1 MIRRKTI
8 LAAAGAMMLASAFAD
23 TQTVNGVTWTYT
35 VTTNGEAII
44 ERGGEQWQRA
54 VEPEP
59 VGALVIP
66 SELGGCP
73 VTGIGYCA
81 FVGCGRMTSVTIPSS
96 VRTIGNSAF
105 QNCSGLTSVDIP
117 DGVTSIGSQAFCSCY
132 GLTSVSIPSSVTE
145 IGTSAFYYCT
155 GLTSVTIP
163 EGVTHLSAQVFCG
176 CSGLTSVKIPSNVTS
191 IVGSA
196 FLCCTGLMSIEVDEA
211 NAFYCSEDGLLLDKA
226 KTTLVAYPGGRRD
239 EAMIP
244 TNVTCIG
251 SCAFWG
257 ASLSSVKIPSSV
269 TSIGSE
275 AFAQCDGLVSF
286 AVDESN
292 EAYCSVDGLLFDKAK
307 TTLVACPGGRQGAVT
322 VLPSVERIG
331 DAAFSGCR
339 AVTAVTIPKGVASIG
354 YSAFRDCS
362 SLSAVRYAGDAP
374 ECVWDWEIYSG
385 AWNVT
390 SYVLV
395 GTKGWNGDPESS
407 DVPDAWPVGDEHARP
422 IVALDPSVKHT
433 VAFDLGEHGMRTGG
447 GALSQDVGESSAA
460 VAPEIVADDGWE
472 FTGWDADFSFVIDD
486 MTVCAQ
492 YRKDGSSDLAPQM
505 ALVLQIEEGV
515 IVGHSHVDGD
525 GGCVTNGVLMIP
537 AGVTSIGECAL
548 ESAEEIEEV
557 VIPASVRS
565 IGDYA
570 FGWCANLRKVTFAD
584 RAGCA
589 VSESAF
595 VGTPWQLAQ
604 KLTFGPGKISTFTMG
619 GTCSLATERAVIAGV
634 AGAVWEDFA
643 EVVYRGNG
651 YDEVNTYQSLTCD
664 GIIDVEKTAA
674 TDADDYSCWE
684 LPKINMAYW
693 GGYVSKDDYPTE
705 DAVADA
711 YRANGCWDD
720 VFAWLEVPTNRIDWS
735 YSNGSAADFN
745 EFIVRHLKDGNAHVE
760 LWTSMAGHGI
770 TCCGYVCD
778 ESLELWEPGYLT
790 GLFIVDSDNDMFANG
805 GAAAAPNRIAYCPV
819 RWVEE
824 DDECSGCYMIGNVW
838 GLEWDEVYV
847 ENALWAKGAPVAE
860 KIYIP
865 FGYELRDA
873 TVTGFHGDL
882 PAQIVLPRE
891 TESVG
896 ESAFDAD
903 YREVGA
909 LVSAALPEGVTN
921 ICQYAFWFCENL
933 TTLAL
938 PASLESVADCSFTF
952 CTALR
957 TVYVTP
963 GDTERIR
970 NMLSESAYKYT
981 DDGRIST
988 IDVSKLTFIEGEH
1001 PDLTAAR
1008 LEWAKDDAIE
1018 AIEAAANDLA
1028 RDQSG
1033 WNAALTAIVKDA
1045 EAAVMAATT
1054 PEAAEAAGLAGVA
1067 RVKAFVNEV
1076 ASKVTGAIANFE
1088 LYEDVWIGF
1097 RRITAVGSEVWV
1109 EVLENGTCTAELSL
1123 GDWQVTV
1130 EARRKSDGAFYTVT
1144 ESLTVTDGAATFDL
1158 VLPADEYLGNAA
1170 VDLSEA
1176 GQYADVGVGGLSAVA
1191 RKSAEAE
1198 GKSVTYELKVADPEL
1213 LIEREEK
1220 PVLRM
1225 MASARA
1231 VQASANVS
1239 AASIAAMRAAVDGL
1253 RQTAETV
1260 IADINRRVNIL
1271 SIALSR
1277 SDDGGRTWSDVEAL
1291 EDETVEVSI
1300 PLELDTKADFAIL
1313 RSDGHEVE
1321 SVLRS
1326 VDNGLNASSTGADE
1340 SFRVEPGKVVMKISK
1355 FAVFAV
1361 VSGAPRERLYPDG
1374 DGAYVVPT
1382 AAVSYEG
1389 VLLRDGAVAG
1399 TVSASV
1405 SKPNARKGSVA
1416 NITLKVK
1423 TIEKA
1428 SYAFAAKKVPLP
1440 DYDGQ
1445 FVLEPSNKKSA
1456 SLGAATVVFGGD
1468 SLTGSFANG
1477 FEIDAVRDVFKEKGN
1492 EKRDRISRYV
1502 QNGRS
1507 WCIALST
1514 DAAEL
1519 GYATLGVKVSAN
1531 GKVSVTGY
1539 MGDGV
1544 KLSTSA
1550 KAEIGQGWLAVPVVM
1565 YKKSGKTV
1573 KTFGCRVSLDEQSG
1587 KVGIANATPYAGSGF
1602 VLAASGLPELKKAE
1616 LKVATLSVSAGEAL
1630 SSTPDAVKLTYNEK
1644 SGAIGGTATWFNA
1657 GGKKKLTGKVYGVA
1671 IGRQGFGEVVVK
1683 NVGTFRFTLV
1693 FEE

>member
-1 MIRRKTI
+1 MIGRKTI
-8 LAAAGAMMLASAFAD
+8 LAAAGALMFASVLAD
-23 TQTVNGVTWTYT
+23 TQTVDGVTWTYRI
-35 VTTNGEAII
+35 VNG
-44 ERGGEQWQRA
+44 
-54 VEPEP
+54 
-59 VGALVIP
+59 GAELYSETWYKTDVIP
-66 SELGGCP
+66 TPSGRVVVPDVLGGVP
-73 VTGIGYCA
+73 
-81 FVGCGRMTSVTIPSS
+81 
-96 VRTIGNSAF
+96 
-105 QNCSGLTSVDIP
+105 
-117 DGVTSIGSQAFCSCY
+117 VTSIGRCALSDCPDMTELVLPETVKKIDFFAVCYCSR
-132 GLTSVSIPSSVTE
+132 LTSVRLPPDLQSIGEGAFSGCSSLAELCIPAGCSDISDEHGSCSAAFTGCSSLSSLSVATGNLWFVVKDGVLYDRELKTLLFCPESITKVEIPETVTRIYGTAFNNCRLLTKLRLPEGVTE
-145 IGTSAFYYCT
+145 IGRYPFMGT
-155 GLTSVTIP
+155 GLNEIAVPGSMKCIRGDALSGPFKRIVLQ
-163 EGVTHLSAQVFCG
+163 EGVECLEGSVFYDDYA
-176 CSGLTSVKIPSNVTS
+176 LTELELPSSLRSMDGSLFKFCTSLKRVVIPAGV
-191 IVGSA
+191 
-196 FLCCTGLMSIEVDEA
+196 
-211 NAFYCSEDGLLLDKA
+211 
-226 KTTLVAYPGGRRD
+226 
-239 EAMIP
+239 
-244 TNVTCIG
+244 TNVTGKVFDGCP
-251 SCAFWG
+251 
-257 ASLSSVKIPSSV
+257 SLEVV
-269 TSIGSE
+269 F
-275 AFAQCDGLVSF
+275 FAGNAP
-286 AVDESN
+286 AVDSI
-292 EAYCSVDGLLFDKAK
+292 YGGVVG
-307 TTLVACPGGRQGAVT
+307 ACVT
-322 VLPSVERIG
+322 
-331 DAAFSGCR
+331 
-339 AVTAVTIPKGVASIG
+339 
-354 YSAFRDCS
+354 
-362 SLSAVRYAGDAP
+362 
-374 ECVWDWEIYSG
+374 
-385 AWNVT
+385 
-390 SYVLV
+390 YVLRDS
-395 GTKGWNGDPESS
+395 KGWDGNPESTV
-407 DVPDAWPVGDEHARP
+407 VPETWPVGDEHARP

-433 VAFDLGEHGMRTGG
+433 VAFDLGEHGTRTGG

-643 EVVYRGNG
+643 EVLYRGNG
-651 YDEVNTYQSLTCD
+651 YDEVNTYQCLTCD
-664 GIIDVEKTAA
+664 GIVDVEKTAA
-674 TDADDYSCWE
+674 SDSDDYSCWE

-693 GGYVSKDDYPTE
+693 GGYVSKADYPTE

-711 YRANGCWDD
+711 YRANGCREE
-720 VFAWLEVPTNRIDWS
+720 VFSWLEVPTNRIDWS

-745 EFIVRHLKDGNAHVE
+745 EFIVRHLKDGNALVE
-760 LWTSMAGHGI
+760 LTTWNSGHGI
-770 TCCGYVCD
+770 TCCGYACD

-805 GAAAAPNRIAYCPV
+805 GAANAPNRIAYCPV
-819 RWVEE
+819 KWVEE
-824 DDECSGCYMIGNVW
+824 DDECSGCYMIGNIW
-838 GLEWDEVYV
+838 GLEWDYVYA

-860 KIYIP
+860 KIHMP
-865 FGYELRDA
+865 FGYEMRGSTL
-873 TVTGFHGDL
+873 TGFHGDL
-882 PAQIVLPRE
+882 PTQIVLPRGA
-891 TESVG
+891 TAVG

-903 YREVGA
+903 LHDVRS

-957 TVYVTP
+957 TVYVAP

-970 NMLSESAYKYT
+970 NMLSESAYKYV
-981 DDGRIST
+981 DGELIST
-988 IDVSKLTFIEGEH
+988 IDVSKITFIEGEH
-1001 PDLTAAR
+1001 PDLTSAR
-1008 LEWAKDDAIE
+1008 LDWAKEDAVA

-1033 WNAALTAIVKDA
+1033 WNAALTALVKDA
-1045 EAAVMAATT
+1045 EAAVMTATT

-1067 RVKAFVNEV
+1067 RVKAFGSEV

-1271 SIALSR
+1271 SVALSR

-1291 EDETVEVSI
+1291 EDETVEVTI
-1300 PLELDTKADFAIL
+1300 PLEIDAESDFAIL
-1313 RSDGHEVE
+1313 RSDGNEVE
-1321 SVLRS
+1321 SVLRN
-1326 VDNGLNASSTGADE
+1326 VDNGLNAPETGSDE
-1340 SFRVEPGKVVMKISK
+1340 SFRVEEGKVVMKISR

-1361 VSGAPRERLYPDG
+1361 VSGSPRERLYPDG
-1374 DGAYVVPT
+1374 DGAYAVPT

-1405 SKPNARKGSVA
+1405 SKPSVRKGSEA

-1428 SYAFAAKKVPLP
+1428 SYAFAAKKVPLS
-1440 DYDGQ
+1440 GSEGR
-1445 FVLEPSNKKSA
+1445 FVLDPSNKKSA

-1477 FEIDAVRDVFKEKGN
+1477 FEIDAVRDVFKERGN

-1502 QNGRS
+1502 QKGRS
-1507 WCIALST
+1507 WCIALAS

-1531 GKVSVTGY
+1531 GKVNVSGY
-1539 MGDGV
+1539 MGDDV
-1544 KLSTSA
+1544 RVSASA
-1550 KAEIGQGWLAVPVVM
+1550 KAEIGQGWLAVPVAV

-1573 KTFGCRVSLDEQSG
+1573 KTFGCRVSLDEASG
-1587 KVGIANATPYAGSGF
+1587 KVGIANATTYAGSGF
-1602 VLAASGLPELKKAE
+1602 VLAASGLPELKKKEMKAAG
-1616 LKVATLSVSAGEAL
+1616 LTVSAGDAL
-1630 SSTPDAVKLTYNEK
+1630 ASRPDAVKLTYNEK
-1644 SGAIGGTATWFNA
+1644 SGAIGGTATWFDA
-1657 GGKKKLTGKVYGVA
+1657 GGKKKLAGKVYGVV

-1693 FEE
+1693 LAE